1 MTEITVTLRQILD
14 AEPCYDPRDKMHRT
28 ILDKERE
35 IERLTRIEENYNAL
49 LDSSLEHSKAI
60 IGNVLKACEAAAKEN
75 K

>member
-1 MTEITVTLRQILD
+1 
-14 AEPCYDPRDKMHRT
+14 MHRT
-28 ILDKERE
+28 ILDQERE

>member
-1 MTEITVTLRQILD
+1 MNINQEMGMNVVDFAWQVI
-14 AEPCYDPRDKMHRT
+14 EMHRT
-28 ILDKERE
+28 ILDQERE